1 MPSSAPQSAPV
12 LGRQVFAGPTMG
24 TRWSVVAFLPPGF
37 DRAGLE
43 AAFQAAVDRVDMQ
56 MSTYKP
62 QSDLMAFNRAPL
74 ETWVALPDDLMEV
87 LELGLEIGRRS
98 GGAFDIGMGAAV
110 NAWGFGPPAEAVAS
124 PAALP
129 VTRPTH
135 EVLELDLE
143 TGRARKSTPLS
154 LDLSGIA
161 KGYGVDALAQ
171 IAHAA
176 GLRHFLAS
184 IDGELVGRGGKPDGT
199 AWQIALEKPVP
210 GLREAEGIIELR
222 DGAIATSGDYRHFR
236 EIEGRLVSHTID
248 PRTGL
253 PLGDGPASVTVR
265 AKTCAEA
272 DAWATAFMVL
282 GEAASTQL
290 AQAQG
295 VDVLVRYR

>member
-1 MPSSAPQSAPV
+1 MNAAALPNTMSV
-12 LGRQVFAGPTMG
+12 RQVFAGPTMG
-24 TRWSVVAFLPPGF
+24 TRWSLVAYVPPDL
-37 DRAGLE
+37 DRGELH
-43 AAFQAAVDRVDMQ
+43 AALQSAVDRVDAQ

-62 QSDLMAFNRAPL
+62 ESDLMRFNRAPL
-74 ETWVALPDDLMEV
+74 DQWIDLPDDLMEV
-87 LELGLEIGRRS
+87 LALGLEIGRRS

-110 NAWGFGPPAEAVAS
+110 TAWGFGPPAETTGAPQPLSIV
-124 PAALP
+124 
-129 VTRPTH
+129 RPTH

-143 TGRARKSTPLS
+143 GGRARKTASLN

-161 KGYGVDALAQ
+161 KGYGVDALAG

-176 GLRHFLAS
+176 GLTQFLAS

-199 AWQIALEKPVP
+199 AWQVALEKPVP

-236 EIEGRLVSHTID
+236 EIDGRLVSHTID
-248 PRTGL
+248 PRTGA
-253 PLGDGPASVTVR
+253 PLRDGPASVTVR
-265 AKTCAEA
+265 AATCAEA

-282 GEAASTQL
+282 GEAASTEL
-290 AQAQG
+290 ALREG